1 MWVIRMA
8 FSFFNVSLTFY
19 LKFSFYLCLKLKH
32 YNMKLELKNI
42 KFYESMSEE
51 TNCFQAD
58 LFINGKKIA
67 SVKNQGHGGPTDY
80 HVLDFK
86 NQQILRDA
94 EQFCLSLPKEK
105 IDGMMS
111 DFEFQPTLES
121 RIDDLFEAW
130 LKVKAENKMLKHME
144 KGLLYGKNINM
155 SYTICTWNVPLKAM
169 LMTANGRE
177 VIKQKIIKIKEQG
190 LIVLNTNIP
199 KELL

>member
-1 MWVIRMA
+1 MR
-8 FSFFNVSLTFY
+8 
-19 LKFSFYLCLKLKH
+19 
-32 YNMKLELKNI
+32 LELKNV

-67 SVKNQGHGGPTDY
+67 SVKNQGQGGPTDY

-105 IDGMMS
+105 IDGMMG

-130 LKVKAENKMLKHME
+130 LKVKEEKKFLKQME
-144 KGLLYGKNINM
+144 KGIMYGSPNRYQMTYWNNTTLTAVMQNPSGKLRVKQILKDLIGKGE
-155 SYTICTWNVPLKAM
+155 TI
-169 LMTANGRE
+169 
-177 VIKQKIIKIKEQG
+177 
-190 LIVLNTNIP
+190 LNTNIP
-199 KELL
+199 KEFYPN

>member
-1 MWVIRMA
+1 
-8 FSFFNVSLTFY
+8 
-19 LKFSFYLCLKLKH
+19 
-32 YNMKLELKNI
+32 MKLELKNI

-67 SVKNQGHGGPTDY
+67 EARNSGYGGPTDY

-155 SYTICTWNVPLKAM
+155 SYTICTWNVSLKAM

-177 VIKQKIIKIKEQG
+177 VIKQKIIKVKEEG
-190 LIVLNTNIP
+190 LIVFNTNIP
-199 KELL
+199 KELF

>member
-1 MWVIRMA
+1 
-8 FSFFNVSLTFY
+8 
-19 LKFSFYLCLKLKH
+19 
-32 YNMKLELKNI
+32 MKLELKNI

-51 TNCFQAD
+51 TNCFQAN

-67 SVKNQGHGGPTDY
+67 DVRNQGQGGPTDY

-94 EQFCLSLPKEK
+94 EAFCLSLPKEK
-105 IDGMMS
+105 IEGMMS

-121 RIDDLFEAW
+121 RIDDLLEAW
-130 LKVKAENKMLKHME
+130 LKVKAEKKMEKQME

-155 SYTICTWNVPLKAM
+155 SYTISTWNVPLKAM

-177 VIKQKIIKIKEQG
+177 VIRQKIIKVKQEG
-190 LIVLNTNIP
+190 FIVFNTNIP
-199 KELL
+199 KDLL